1 VTGRS
6 PVLQFGPQSAL
17 YSKVISHRCSRHIS
31 LHYTKL
37 EMAEPPSYEESTSGD
52 RKSTERKGDSKAP
65 QPWNIREQVGLSR
78 SQHVASIVAQI
89 GGHIQ
94 KRALQ
99 GLSKTTMVLIP
110 SDQSKS
116 IQENRARQV
125 LTQYEVQAARVQSW
139 GSQTMRCQRSSSSR
153 AVRMAHNSGNRTR
166 CCPN

>member
-1 VTGRS
+1 
-6 PVLQFGPQSAL
+6 
-17 YSKVISHRCSRHIS
+17 
-31 LHYTKL
+31 
-37 EMAEPPSYEESTSGD
+37 MAEPPSYEESTSGD
-52 RKSTERKGDSKAP
+52 RKSTERKGDHKTP

-116 IQENRARQV
+116 IQANCARQV
-125 LTQYEVQAARVQSW
+125 LTQYQIQVVKAQL
-139 GSQTMRCQRSSSSR
+139 
-153 AVRMAHNSGNRTR
+153 
-166 CCPN
+166 